1 MESNKRQLLNIRVM
15 ASDMYIKN
23 VMELQHDL

>member
-23 VMELQHDL
+23 VMELHDL